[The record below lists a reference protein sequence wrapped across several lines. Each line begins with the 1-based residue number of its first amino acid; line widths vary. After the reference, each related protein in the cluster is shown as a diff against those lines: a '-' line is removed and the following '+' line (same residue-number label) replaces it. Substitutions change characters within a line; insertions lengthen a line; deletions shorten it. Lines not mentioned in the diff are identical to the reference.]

1 MVVTII
7 NKSPLKTQN
16 VQQHLWGLIDSQYI
30 SWLQTRLIGGQLYWK
45 LRHPSERAEIMVI
58 LQNVLSKSTP
68 KMARTKC
75 TARKAT
81 DGAARRTIKSS
92 KNIAVKA
99 PCKPPSHQMQ
109 KKRRFRPGTVALRE
123 IHRYQ
128 KSTELLIRRAPF
140 QQVIYEIMWGIRND
154 LRIQAAAIKG
164 LQEAAE
170 AYLVGLF
177 EDSNLCAIHAKW
189 VTIMP
194 RDVQLARRICG
205 ERT

>member
-1 MVVTII
+1 MLVTVI
-7 NKSPLKTQN
+7 NGAPLETQS
-16 VQQHLWGLIDSQYI
+16 VWQYLWSLVDSWGI
-30 SWLQTRLIGGQLYWK
+30 SWLQAGLVGGQLCWK
-45 LRHPSERAEIMVI
+45 LRHPSERTEITII

-75 TARKAT
+75 TARKAI
-81 DGAARRTIKSS
+81 DWAARGMVKAS

-99 PCKPPSHQMQ
+99 PCELPSHQMQ

-123 IHRYQ
+123 ICQYQ
-128 KSTELLIRRAPF
+128 GSTDLLIRGAPF
-140 QQVIYEIMWGIRND
+140 QWVIYEIMWGIRGD
-154 LRIQAAAIKG
+154 LGVWVVVVEG
-164 LQEAAE
+164 LWGVAE

-194 RDVQLARRICG
+194 RDVQLARRICR

>member
-1 MVVTII
+1 
-7 NKSPLKTQN
+7 
-16 VQQHLWGLIDSQYI
+16 
-30 SWLQTRLIGGQLYWK
+30 
-45 LRHPSERAEIMVI
+45 MVI
-58 LQNVLSKSTP
+58 LQNILSRSTP

-75 TARKAT
+75 TARKAM
-81 DGAARRTIKSS
+81 DGTARRMTKAS

-99 PCKPPSHQMQ
+99 PHKPPWCQLQ

-123 IHRYQ
+123 IHQYQ
-128 KSTELLIRRAPF
+128 TSTELLIRTPF
-140 QQVIYEIMWGIRND
+140 QQVIYEIMWDIRND
-154 LRIQAAAIKG
+154 LRIQAAEIKG

-194 RDVQLARRICG
+194 RDVQLARRICR